1 MSSAD
6 ELLKVYTVGRRTVLG
21 FGGQEIVSQL
31 NVSVYR
37 DHLISLIQEHEV
49 QTVAFDLTGI
59 VVIPSGLLGLLAS
72 LREHNVTVELYNPSD
87 DVSEVLS
94 VTRLNELLH
103 IRHGDP
109 LENSDDENSDDENSD
124 DEESDDEDG
133 GFDDE
138 QDDDN

>member
-6 ELLKVYTVGRRTVLG
+6 ELLKIYTVGQRTVLG

-72 LREHNVTVELYNPSD
+72 LREHNVTVELFNLSD
-87 DVSEVLS
+87 DIREVLAI
-94 VTRLNELLH
+94 TRLDELLKVCD
-103 IRHGDP
+103 GP
-109 LENSDDENSDDENSD
+109 ALA
-124 DEESDDEDG
+124 ESDGEPSSGTDS
-133 GFDDE
+133 
-138 QDDDN
+138 

>member
-6 ELLKVYTVGRRTVLG
+6 ELLKIYTVGQRTVLG

-94 VTRLNELLH
+94 VTRLDELLH
-103 IRHGDP
+103 IKQGDP
-109 LENSDDENSDDENSD
+109 LENSDDETDDETD
-124 DEESDDEDG
+124 DDG
-133 GFDDE
+133 GFDDG

>member
-6 ELLKVYTVGRRTVLG
+6 ELLKVYAVGQRTVLG

-109 LENSDDENSDDENSD
+109 LENSADDEESD
-124 DEESDDEDG
+124 DEESDDDDG
-133 GFDDE
+133 GFDDD

>member
-6 ELLKVYTVGRRTVLG
+6 ELLKVYTVGERTVLG

-94 VTRLNELLH
+94 VTRLNELLN
-103 IRHGDP
+103 IKHGDP
-109 LENSDDENSDDENSD
+109 LEDSADDETDD
-124 DEESDDEDG
+124 DG
-133 GFDDE
+133 GFDDD
-138 QDDDN
+138 QDDNN

>member
-37 DHLISLIQEHEV
+37 DHLISLIQEHEI

-94 VTRLNELLH
+94 VTRLDELLH
-103 IRHGDP
+103 IKQGDP
-109 LENSDDENSDDENSD
+109 LENSGDDDETDDETD
-124 DEESDDEDG
+124 DDG
-133 GFDDE
+133 GFDDD

>member
-6 ELLKVYTVGRRTVLG
+6 ELLKVYTVGQRTVLG

-94 VTRLNELLH
+94 VTRLDELLH
-103 IRHGDP
+103 IKQGDP
-109 LENSDDENSDDENSD
+109 LENSGDDDETDDETD
-124 DEESDDEDG
+124 DDDDG
-133 GFDDE
+133 GFDDD

>member
-6 ELLKVYTVGRRTVLG
+6 ELLKIYTVGQRTVLG

-94 VTRLNELLH
+94 VTRLDELLH

-109 LENSDDENSDDENSD
+109 LENSDDETDDG
-124 DEESDDEDG
+124 DG
-133 GFDDE
+133 GFDDD